1 MAHSVTTAH
10 QVQQSQVVP
19 QGSADHRMRAT
30 GSGYAGGPT
39 ATSSK
44 GPPADLDAGKVAPPQ
59 PVQKHAVGP
68 LNFKV

>member
-39 ATSSK
+39 ATSAK
-44 GPPADLDAGKVAPPQ
+44 GPPADLGAGQVAPPK
-59 PVQKHAVGP
+59 PPPKHAVGP